1 MIQLEELKKGIF
13 FHYSHGFIVRSKIE
27 NVIKKSDDTFEIAF
41 NGGFVDFYFNK
52 VVKVSKPVNYITDK
66 NILWCYKLL
75 NQHNEY
81 LGYVF
86 KEV

>member
-13 FHYSHGFIVRSKIE
+13 FHYSPGFIVRSKIE

-52 VVKVSKPVNYITDK
+52 VIKVSNPVNYITSNK
-66 NILWCYKLL
+66 ISWCYKLL
-75 NQHNEY
+75 NEYNEF